1 MRKNVGIPNK
11 YLVRS
16 KLLLDSWKGTCL
28 KKEKQ
33 LDPLKREA
41 DLKMLVTTDQVN
53 QYEKSENCILAV
65 VYCVLCKIHFQ
76 SAHR

>member
-16 KLLLDSWKGTCL
+16 KLLLDGWKGTCL

-53 QYEKSENCILAV
+53 Q
-65 VYCVLCKIHFQ
+65 
-76 SAHR
+76 